1 MFFQESRRR
10 WHREVEVCRGSV
22 SVVVRGPGDGRRRDG
37 RTRRHAGGTHA
48 AHVKDI
54 LACDVLK
61 GEAVRLLCRDRART
75 RQTIDVLDPRRG
87 LSLGGGPALPSA
99 VCCDG
104 MARSEQLGHCGNRH
118 GARIPVLPIVRSP
131 TDCFNGRVY
140 GPMRVDLRYLSPLVR
155 RLHDRLDVCHKLL
168 HNLHEPRQQL
178 VTPLHGDL
186 HPLQPVRQRGKSVG
200 HPSPQQR
207 GKSQV
212 ILVHHQGG
220 QRVYSA
226 KVNGRA
232 LDGVL
237 AADVRDAQARL
248 SDDIAE
254 FIDVPVDDIDQ
265 KIQRAGFIR
274 GVSDALG
281 LVQLHATRAL
291 AGVPE
296 RGELRELTE

>member
-1 MFFQESRRR
+1 MFFQESRRWR
-10 WHREVEVCRGSV
+10 HREVKVCRGSV

-37 RTRRHAGGTHA
+37 CTRRHAGGTHT
-48 AHVKDI
+48 AHVKHI
-54 LACDVLK
+54 LACDILK
-61 GEAVRLLCRDRART
+61 GEAVRLLCRDSART
-75 RQTIDVLDPRRG
+75 RQTIDVLDPRRS
-87 LSLGGGPALPSA
+87 LSLGVGPALPSA
-99 VCCDG
+99 VCCYG
-104 MARSEQLGHCGNRH
+104 MARSEQLSHCGDRR
-118 GARIPVLPIVRSP
+118 GARISVLPIVRNS
-131 TDCFNGRVY
+131 TDCFDGRVY

-155 RLHDRLDVCHKLL
+155 RLHDRLDVRHKLL
-168 HNLHEPRQQL
+168 HNLHEPRQQRVPL
-178 VTPLHGDL
+178 LHGDL
-186 HPLQPVRQRGKSVG
+186 HPLQPVRQRGKPVG
-200 HPSPQQR
+200 HPRPQQR

-212 ILVHHQGG
+212 VLVHHQGG
-220 QRVYSA
+220 QRVYGA

-237 AADVRDAQARL
+237 AADVRDAQACL

-274 GVSDALG
+274 GVSDALC